1 MCMPLQSQ
9 EGTPSGL
16 VEVPT
21 GGHWDKDWGR
31 WGCRVVPNGV
41 GLLLFSVFSDFFNVR
56 VHVLFVQVFKI
67 NRY

>member
-9 EGTPSGL
+9 EGHLQDWWKFPLEDTGTKTG
-16 VEVPT
+16 T
-21 GGHWDKDWGR
+21 GGG
-31 WGCRVVPNGV
+31 GRVVPNGV